1 MEAQRGF
8 VWRDRKG
15 RIAKTKVKESSSS
28 VSQNQ
33 IRVKCCTAKGE
44 GSSRPHLSR
53 EDEELLQE
61 QEHISGSE
69 CL

>member
-8 VWRDRKG
+8 VRRDIKG

-33 IRVKCCTAKGE
+33 IQVKCCSAKGE
-44 GSSRPHLSR
+44 TVSNLTCPGKHK
-53 EDEELLQE
+53 ELLQD
-61 QEHISGSE
+61 QEDI
-69 CL
+69 